1 MIALFVELVAR
12 GALVALS
19 ISALLAI
26 LWVAVAFVVAWLGAA
41 FRVRAGMSPE
51 RSARSGA

>member
-1 MIALFVELVAR
+1 MITLFVELVAR

-26 LWVAVAFVVAWLGAA
+26 LCTSAAFAVVWLGAA
-41 FRVRAGMSPE
+41 FRVRASMSPE
-51 RSARSGA
+51 RSARPGA

>member
-1 MIALFVELVAR
+1 MITLFVELVAR

-26 LWVAVAFVVAWLGAA
+26 LCVAAAFAVVWLGAA
-41 FRVRAGMSPE
+41 VRVRAGMSPE
-51 RSARSGA
+51 RSARPGA